1 MYAQIDYKMLD
12 SYLAKGNYFVR
23 RIKIG
28 LKRNCKRK
36 QKQ

>member
-28 LKRNCKRK
+28 LKRKRK